1 MFSGIVEKTGIIKEF
16 VADKLVIHEPSI
28 AKELNLSDSVSV
40 NGICLTI
47 VDKNTN
53 NFMVEISPETMQR
66 TNLKDLNENDLLNL
80 EKPLAYNDL
89 IGGHLVQGHVDT
101 VGKIEN
107 IKEDG
112 NSKIFTIS
120 HPKTYNH
127 YVVEKGFIT
136 IDGISLTVVKCID
149 NNFTLSI
156 IPYTYRNTNL
166 KLKKSGQNLNIEF
179 DILAKYV
186 EKSLS
191 INKNN

>member
-1 MFSGIVEKTGIIKEF
+1 MFSGIVEKTGVIKEF
-16 VADKLVIHEPSI
+16 VSDKLVIQEPSI
-28 AKELNLSDSVSV
+28 TKELNVSDSIAV

-47 VDKNTN
+47 VDKNIES
-53 NFMVEISPETMQR
+53 FMVEISPETMSR
-66 TNLKDLNENDLLNL
+66 TNLKDLSQNDLLNL
-80 EKPLAYNDL
+80 EKPLAYNGL

-107 IKEDG
+107 VKTEG

-120 HPKTYNH
+120 HPKTYNQ

-136 IDGISLTVVKCID
+136 VDGISLTVVKCID

-156 IPYTYRNTNL
+156 IPYTFNNTNL
-166 KLKKSGQNLNIEF
+166 KLKKTGHNINIEF

-191 INKNN
+191 TKNN